1 MVSES
6 VIIAASDELNITY
19 DAAKEFL
26 ESETGCYA
34 DIDGESI
41 WMSGQ
46 FIGRLMEAAREY

>member
-46 FIGRLMEAAREY
+46 FIGRLMEAARR